1 MRLQMTSRNTRFSV
15 RLPGPKGETWGFVSS
30 FLDVDFSS
38 LRGGGSCLGGVLS
51 SRGGGAVSFLAS
63 SCLGISSFF
72 GSGPE
77 AVGCSFE
84 AGFFVGALASLPPSP
99 VSSFAMSCP
108 TVTVSPSL
116 TSNSLIV
123 PAAGALT
130 ETSILERVY

>member
-1 MRLQMTSRNTRFSV
+1 MRLQMTSRNTRFSL
-15 RLPGPKGETWGFVSS
+15 RLPAPKGETWGFVSS

-38 LRGGGSCLGGVLS
+38 LRGGDSCLGGVLS

-72 GSGPE
+72 GSG
-77 AVGCSFE
+77 CSFE
-84 AGFFVGALASLPPSP
+84 TGFFVGALASLPPSP

-108 TVTVSPSL
+108 TITVSPSL

-130 ETSILERVY
+130 ETSILERLY